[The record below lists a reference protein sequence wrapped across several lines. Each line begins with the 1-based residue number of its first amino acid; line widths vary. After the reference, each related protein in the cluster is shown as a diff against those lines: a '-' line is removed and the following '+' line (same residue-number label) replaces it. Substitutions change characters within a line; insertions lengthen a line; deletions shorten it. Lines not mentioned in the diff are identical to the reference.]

1 MAHLY
6 PHFVTDC
13 YTPWPVE
20 VETETSEDPFSG
32 EDHEEDPFGEDT
44 SDPFGADPFG

>member
-1 MAHLY
+1 M
-6 PHFVTDC
+6 
-13 YTPWPVE
+13 E

-32 EDHEEDPFGEDT
+32 EDHEEDPFGEDNNDPFGESNPFGEGEGN

>member
-1 MAHLY
+1 M
-6 PHFVTDC
+6 
-13 YTPWPVE
+13 E

-32 EDHEEDPFGEDT
+32 EDHEEDPFGEDNSDPFVESDPFGEDN